1 LTRSDPIERL
11 RNIGIM
17 AHIDAGKTT
26 TTERILYY
34 TGITYKIGEVDEG
47 TAVMDWM
54 AQEQERG
61 ITITSA
67 ATTCYWNNHRINII
81 DTPGHVD
88 FTAEVERS
96 LRVLDGAVVLLCGV
110 GGVEPQ
116 SETVWRQAD
125 KYRVPR
131 IVFINKMDRVG
142 VDPERAV
149 DQIRSRLHAQPLP
162 IQLPLGRED
171 SFRGVVDL
179 VSMKEYDWGTDLIGA
194 SFAVRDVAPE
204 REAEVRL
211 KRTELV
217 ERLADADE
225 RVMELYLEGAD
236 VPAEEIRRAVRKA
249 TIAGK
254 LVPVLYGASFRNK
267 GVHPLLDA
275 IVDYLPAPTDIP
287 PVTGHHPRTHQPE
300 TRRPSDDE
308 PFSALVFKLQNDPFM
323 GTLAFFRVYS
333 GKAHA
338 GSVFYNSVK
347 DDEERINRFLEMHSN
362 KRKEVKEI
370 FTGDICAIGTM
381 KNLSTGD
388 TLCAKNRPIVL
399 ESIKFPEPVLQV
411 TVEPRSKVD
420 HTKLRNALAKLAKED
435 PTIRIAT
442 DPQTGQTLV
451 YGMGELHIE
460 IALDRLSRE
469 FGVAANTGKPQVA
482 YRETILKAAEGEGE
496 FLRQLGGKAV
506 KPDIGAYQFQGQ
518 RKFLRGA
525 CRIAIEPLPRGRGFV
540 FLNRTRS
547 GLLPAELVA
556 AVEDGVRESL
566 DFGALAG
573 FPMTDMRAELLS
585 GTYEENEST
594 PVAFKIAATMA
605 FKAAAAKAV
614 PVLLEPIMSLEVV
627 SPDDYLGDIV
637 GDLNARRGRIE
648 GMEMRGGSRVINAKA
663 PLAEMFGY
671 ATILRTLTQGRG
683 VFSMEFSAYETV
695 PLQIMEGII
704 ARIEGRTTGT
714 GVS

>member
-1 LTRSDPIERL
+1 
-11 RNIGIM
+11 M

-34 TGITYKIGEVDEG
+34 TGITYKMGEVDEG

-131 IVFINKMDRVG
+131 ICYINKMDRIG
-142 VDPERAV
+142 VDPERALE
-149 DQIRSRLHAQPLP
+149 QIKSRLAAKPLA
-162 IQLPLGRED
+162 IQIPLGREEY
-171 SFRGVVDL
+171 FRGIVDL
-179 VSMKEYDWGTDLIGA
+179 VNMKEYDWGTDLIGTDFVVKEVA
-194 SFAVRDVAPE
+194 AERRADVRQ
-204 REAEVRL
+204 
-211 KRTELV
+211 KRSEML
-217 ERLADADE
+217 EQLSDADE
-225 RVMELYLEGAD
+225 HIMEKYLEGSEMT
-236 VPAEEIRRAVRKA
+236 AEDIKRAIRKA

-254 LVPVLYGASFRNK
+254 VVPVLYGASFRNK

-275 IVDYLPAPTDIP
+275 IVDYLPAPVDIP
-287 PVTGHHPRTHQPE
+287 PVVGHHPRTHQVE
-300 TRRPSDDE
+300 TRKASDDE

-323 GTLAFFRVYS
+323 GNLAFFRVYS
-333 GKAHA
+333 GKARL

-347 DDEERINRFLEMHSN
+347 DEEERVSRLLEMHAN

-370 FTGDICAIGTM
+370 FAGDIMATGTM

-399 ESIKFPEPVLQV
+399 ESIKFPEPVV
-411 TVEPRSKVD
+411 SMTIEPRSKAG
-420 HTKLRNALAKLAKED
+420 HAKLHNALAKLAKED
-435 PTIRIAT
+435 PTVKIML
-442 DPQTGQTLV
+442 DPQTGQNLV

-460 IALDRLSRE
+460 ILMDRMSRE
-469 FGVAANTGKPQVA
+469 FGVQANLGKPQVA
-482 YRETILKAAEGEGE
+482 YKETILKAAEGEGKYI
-496 FLRQLGGKAV
+496 RQIGV
-506 KPDIGAYQFQGQ
+506 KSQYGH
-518 RKFLRGA
+518 
-525 CRIAIEPLPRGRGFV
+525 CRLTIEPLPRGEGFKFINKV
-540 FLNRTRS
+540 KS
-547 GLLPAELVA
+547 GLIPAEFIPA
-556 AVEDGVRESL
+556 IEDGAKESL
-566 DFGALAG
+566 EFGILAG
-573 FPMTDMRAELLS
+573 FPMTDIKVTLKDGSSSE
-585 GTYEENEST
+585 TDST

-605 FKAAAAKAV
+605 FKEAAQRAG
-614 PVLLEPIMSLEVV
+614 PVLLEPIMKLEVV
-627 SPDDYLGDIV
+627 SPDEYLGDISS
-637 GDLNARRGRIE
+637 DLNARRGKIE
-648 GMEMRGGSRVINAKA
+648 GVEMRGGSRVTKA
-663 PLAEMFGY
+663 LVPLAEMFGY

-683 VFSMEFSAYETV
+683 VFSMEFFEYETT
-695 PLQIMEGII
+695 PLQVMEGIV
-704 ARIEGRTTGT
+704 ARIEGRVSYS
-714 GVS
+714 GV